1 MAKSNKTILKWAGSK
16 VRIMEQLRP
25 HLPKAKRLVE
35 PFAGSC
41 AVMMNTDYEQY
52 LIADANIDLIRLYK
66 QVKADDFGF
75 VPSLIDFFIQG
86 NNETLFY
93 QRREIFNRRDK
104 ESDAQLFESIEDY
117 NKAVERN
124 KAGLFLYLN
133 RHCYNGLCRY
143 NSKGNFNVPF
153 GKYKKPYFPENEIIA
168 FHHKAYRAEIVN
180 LEWQDTLS
188 LVEYSDGIYCDPPYM
203 GGRDS
208 FTQYHTAGFTDA
220 DHEALA
226 IALKDINDSQGN
238 PITVSNSPQAKT
250 LYADL
255 GFTIHEIE
263 APRTIAAN
271 GNRKLAIEII
281 AVLEGIK

>member
-16 VRIMEQLRP
+16 VRIMNQLHP

-52 LIADANIDLIRLYK
+52 LVADANPDLINLY
-66 QVKADDFGF
+66 
-75 VPSLIDFFIQG
+75 
-86 NNETLFY
+86 ETLTILPESMLIEALPLF
-93 QRREIFNRRDK
+93 RRNNSADYYLARSEFNDSKQALSRLRQA
-104 ESDAQLFESIEDY
+104 S
-117 NKAVERN
+117 
-124 KAGLFLYLN
+124 LFLYLN
-133 RHCYNGLCRY
+133 RHCFNGLCRY
-143 NSKGNFNVPF
+143 NQQGKFNVPF
-153 GKYKKPYFPENEIIA
+153 GQYKAPYFPKSEIDS
-168 FHHKAYRAEIVN
+168 FCDKAYLTKTQILN

-188 LVEYSDGIYCDPPYM
+188 LVDFSDGVYCDPPYM

-208 FTQYHTAGFTDA
+208 FTQYHTAGFTNA

-226 IALKDINDSQGN
+226 IALKDINDIQGN
-238 PITVSNSPQAKT
+238 PITVSNSPEAKE

-263 APRTIAAN
+263 APRSIAGKGKRTPA
-271 GNRKLAIEII
+271 KEII
-281 AVLEGIK
+281 AVLAGVN

>member
-1 MAKSNKTILKWAGSK
+1 MTNKTILKWAGSK

-25 HLPKAKRLVE
+25 HLPNTKRLVE

-52 LIADANIDLIRLYK
+52 LIADANRDLINLYIQLIESPK
-66 QVKADDFGF
+66 LFIADAKEWFDG
-75 VPSLIDFFIQG
+75 Q
-86 NNETLFY
+86 NNESSYYYSRSLFNH
-93 QRREIFNRRDK
+93 IK
-104 ESDAQLFESIEDY
+104 SDLPPIEQPAPLELASLF
-117 NKAVERN
+117 
-124 KAGLFLYLN
+124 FYLN

-143 NSKGNFNVPF
+143 NKKGGFNVPF
-153 GKYKKPYFPENEIIA
+153 GNYKKPYFPENEINA
-168 FHHKAYRAEIVN
+168 FVLKAEKSRIVA

-188 LVEYSDGIYCDPPYM
+188 LVEDNDGIYCDPPYM
-203 GGRDS
+203 SNGDS
-208 FTQYHTAGFTDA
+208 FTQYHTTGFTDA

-226 IALKDINDSQGN
+226 IALKDINDNQGN
-238 PITVSNSPQAKT
+238 PITVSNSPEAKA

-271 GNRKLAIEII
+271 GNRKAAKEII
-281 AVLEGIK
+281 AVLAGVK

>member
-16 VRIMEQLRP
+16 VRIMDQLRP

-52 LIADANIDLIRLYK
+52 LIADANPDLINLY
-66 QVKADDFGF
+66 
-75 VPSLIDFFIQG
+75 
-86 NNETLFY
+86 ETLTILPESMLIEALPLF
-93 QRREIFNRRDK
+93 RRNNSADYYLARSEFNDSKQALSRL
-104 ESDAQLFESIEDY
+104 SQAS
-117 NKAVERN
+117 
-124 KAGLFLYLN
+124 LFLYLN
-133 RHCYNGLCRY
+133 RHCFNGLCRY
-143 NSKGNFNVPF
+143 NQQGKFNVPF
-153 GKYKKPYFPENEIIA
+153 GQYKAPYFPKNEIDS
-168 FHHKAYRAEIVN
+168 FCDKAYLTKTQILN

-188 LVEYSDGIYCDPPYM
+188 LVDFSDGVYCDPPYM

-226 IALKDINDSQGN
+226 ITLKDINDIQGN
-238 PITVSNSPQAKT
+238 PITVSNSPEAKA

-263 APRTIAAN
+263 APRTIAGN
-271 GNRKLAIEII
+271 GKRTPAKEII
-281 AVLEGIK
+281 AVLAGVS

>member
-1 MAKSNKTILKWAGSK
+1 MTNKTILKWAGSK

-93 QRREIFNRRDK
+93 QRRETFNRRDR
-104 ESDAQLFESIEDY
+104 EADAQLFESIEDY

-153 GKYKKPYFPENEIIA
+153 GRYKKPYFPESEIIA

-188 LVEYSDGIYCDPPYM
+188 LIDHGDGIYCDPPYM
-203 GGRDS
+203 SDRDS
-208 FTQYHTAGFTDA
+208 FTQYYAAGFTNA
-220 DHEALA
+220 DHEDLA
-226 IALKDINDSQGN
+226 IALKDINSHYGN
-238 PITVSNSPQAKT
+238 SVTVSNSPQAT
-250 LYADL
+250 ELYADL
-255 GFTIHEIE
+255 GFTIYEIE
-263 APRTIAAN
+263 APRTIAAS
-271 GNRKLAIEII
+271 GCRKPAKEII
-281 AVLEGIK
+281 AVLNGDAQ

>member
-1 MAKSNKTILKWAGSK
+1 MANKTILKWAGSK

-25 HLPKAKRLVE
+25 HLPKTKRLVE

-52 LIADANIDLIRLYK
+52 LIADANPDLINLY
-66 QVKADDFGF
+66 
-75 VPSLIDFFIQG
+75 
-86 NNETLFY
+86 ETITILP
-93 QRREIFNRRDK
+93 
-104 ESDAQLFESIEDY
+104 ESIVIDALQFFNEKNNIEDFY
-117 NKAVERN
+117 LARAEFNCDKQKLSRLRQAS
-124 KAGLFLYLN
+124 LFLYLN

-143 NSKGNFNVPF
+143 NQQGKFNVPF
-153 GKYKKPYFPENEIIA
+153 GQYKAPYFPKNEIDS
-168 FHHKAYRAEIVN
+168 FCNKAYLTKTKILN

-188 LVEYSDGIYCDPPYM
+188 LVDFGDGVYCDPPYM
-203 GGRDS
+203 AERDC

-238 PITVSNSPQAKT
+238 PITVSNSMLAKS

-263 APRTIAAN
+263 APRTIAAS
-271 GNRKLAIEII
+271 GCCKPAKEII
-281 AVLEGIK
+281 AVLEGVK